1 MRLPILKKISIK
13 HLSLYNGQIDRKV
26 LPGINMV
33 VGGNG
38 LGKTTFVNTII
49 YALVGNIN
57 FETLNIK
64 TGKTELVPLVSPD
77 YFVGRIEPRDQEL
90 AEVSLSYTVNKYDIT
105 VTRLLYRP
113 RITKIRVGGGR
124 RASPKVYND
133 ASENLDDIYRSIAEE
148 VFEVDHLE
156 DFAFVVAHLLLF
168 DEDRRT
174 LAWDSEVQNKMLRLL
189 FLSKEFDKGFSKL
202 SELVTQ
208 YDTQGRHKSESRK
221 DIRRAIERWLED
233 KQKTNLE
240 PISVEAEQ
248 KQSLEIQLAKLRT
261 ATESLEEEY
270 KFIEERI
277 DAEMQATKSLVLE
290 MNNSE
295 LARIAITNQ
304 LAELEQKFY
313 SDVYQTIPPQY
324 ILLLETLTKEGLC
337 QVCGTSH
344 SQLKK
349 LGKNIK
355 QSGQCIVCRSPVQ
368 YPSGEDEVSNRDGFV
383 NKINDL
389 RSRLEQIDAQQREY
403 STAEASST
411 KEVRRLQE
419 LASEKARE
427 KHRMV
432 TEVNEIQAKL
442 TTQRAKE
449 SENPVER
456 DEWLEKQEKIIN
468 DLDRQID
475 HLYKR
480 RSKAR
485 EELQELNTELVR
497 LLDKVNEDLTPLFS
511 HFASKFLGTECELVI
526 STKTRA
532 SKPIAFMYPK
542 FYGKDR
548 EQSNNVSESQ
558 RFFLD
563 QAFRMA
569 LIDLFVMSTGSPTF
583 YIAETPEGSL
593 DLAYERNVATMY
605 LEFANAGH
613 SVIITSNLNSS
624 RFLQTLYAAL
634 GDEHNRED
642 RTLDLLKYGRL
653 STVQQ
658 RERRDF
664 KRAITQLQLPFE
676 WPQ

>member
-1 MRLPILKKISIK
+1 M
-13 HLSLYNGQIDRKV
+13 
-26 LPGINMV
+26 
-33 VGGNG
+33 
-38 LGKTTFVNTII
+38 
-49 YALVGNIN
+49 
-57 FETLNIK
+57 
-64 TGKTELVPLVSPD
+64 
-77 YFVGRIEPRDQEL
+77 
-90 AEVSLSYTVNKYDIT
+90 
-105 VTRLLYRP
+105 
-113 RITKIRVGGGR
+113 
-124 RASPKVYND
+124 
-133 ASENLDDIYRSIAEE
+133 
-148 VFEVDHLE
+148 
-156 DFAFVVAHLLLF
+156 
-168 DEDRRT
+168 
-174 LAWDSEVQNKMLRLL
+174 
-189 FLSKEFDKGFSKL
+189 
-202 SELVTQ
+202 
-208 YDTQGRHKSESRK
+208 
-221 DIRRAIERWLED
+221 
-233 KQKTNLE
+233 
-240 PISVEAEQ
+240 
-248 KQSLEIQLAKLRT
+248 
-261 ATESLEEEY
+261 
-270 KFIEERI
+270 
-277 DAEMQATKSLVLE
+277 
-290 MNNSE
+290 
-295 LARIAITNQ
+295 
-304 LAELEQKFY
+304 
-313 SDVYQTIPPQY
+313 
-324 ILLLETLTKEGLC
+324 
-337 QVCGTSH
+337 
-344 SQLKK
+344 
-349 LGKNIK
+349 
-355 QSGQCIVCRSPVQ
+355 Q